1 MSRYELLKFFWVRIN
16 EILYWSSDL
25 WEGMQKNAGNSLQM
39 QTARTLESL
48 DWVQVTE
55 TGRERWKKGIS
66 VSVATQLRVTVFE
79 TFDIR

>member
-1 MSRYELLKFFWVRIN
+1 M
-16 EILYWSSDL
+16 
-25 WEGMQKNAGNSLQM
+25 QM

-48 DWVQVTE
+48 VWVQVTE
-55 TGRERWKKGIS
+55 TGRERWKKGRL